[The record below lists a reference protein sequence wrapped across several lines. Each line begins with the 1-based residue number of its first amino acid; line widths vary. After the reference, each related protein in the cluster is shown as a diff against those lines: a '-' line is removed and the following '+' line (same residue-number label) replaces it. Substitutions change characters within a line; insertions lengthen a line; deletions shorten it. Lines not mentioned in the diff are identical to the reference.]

1 MRKCGGKVEKKE
13 EVGRKVGI
21 NGGNVE
27 EMSGKVGKMEEK
39 VERIEEM
46 GGKGVE
52 NGRNVEEMERKVEI
66 KRKWSGSE
74 VKVE

>member
-1 MRKCGGKVEKKE
+1 
-13 EVGRKVGI
+13 
-21 NGGNVE
+21 
-27 EMSGKVGKMEEK
+27 MEEK